1 MIVFP
6 NSVNVTRHCDLDVG
20 LMLSSKLLL
29 NTYLFCKRLT
39 NNLTREEPSRLCL
52 HRNAG
57 DVESE
62 TLASSLKAFN
72 IALEN
77 ALLRQVDLNSQFE
90 GTTQSLNG
98 SCP

>member
-20 LMLSSKLLL
+20 LMFSSKLRL
-29 NTYLFCKRLT
+29 NTYFFCKRLT
-39 NNLTREEPSRLCL
+39 SNLSCKEPSRLCL

-62 TLASSLKAFN
+62 TLASSLKVFN

-90 GTTQSLNG
+90 RTTQGLNG
-98 SCP
+98 SCT